1 MTNQSLDSLEDME
14 ELRSWM
20 ERGVLDAWENELAL
34 LVCFERPC
42 YKGARFALLEQDF
55 PRLSQP
61 AKALVVAQFT
71 LWWFSADTLDEVAWW
86 IERRWELLGVESSF
100 NSKILVKD
108 LLKNVK
114 FDGVEKDQF
123 EVFCKTFEEKN
134 EENLSMYWKTH
145 NELVQRTTDC
155 FLRQLLSLAFSYR
168 YSSNTRLP
176 VLSNAITLV
185 LSEQRGLSI
194 EEAAR
199 WCCDWIKENVPLE
212 HFKLED

>member
-1 MTNQSLDSLEDME
+1 MSDLSLQSIQDMNQ
-14 ELRSWM
+14 LRIWM
-20 ERGVLDAWENELAL
+20 ERGVVDAWENELAS
-34 LVCFERPC
+34 LVCLERPC

-55 PRLSQP
+55 GRLSQP

-71 LWWFSADTLDEVAWW
+71 LWWFSADTLDEVVWW
-86 IERRWELLGVESSF
+86 IERRWELLGLESSF

-114 FDGVEKDQF
+114 FEGVEKDQF

-145 NELVQRTTDC
+145 NELVQRTTDS
-155 FLRQLLSLAFSYR
+155 LVRQLLFLAFSYR
-168 YSSNTRLP
+168 YSTGTRLS

-185 LSEQRGLSI
+185 LSDQRGLST

-199 WCCDWIKENVPLE
+199 WCCDWIKKNVLLEN
-212 HFKLED
+212 FNLED